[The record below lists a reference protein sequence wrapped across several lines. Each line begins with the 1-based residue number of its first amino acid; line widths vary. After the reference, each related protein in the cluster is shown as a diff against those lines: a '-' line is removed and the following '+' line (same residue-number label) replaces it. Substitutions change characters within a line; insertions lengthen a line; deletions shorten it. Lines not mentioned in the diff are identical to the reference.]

1 MRCEN
6 MKNRQF
12 FKKTIREKQRKNK
25 VTQGNRKIEKLDRD
39 D

>member
-1 MRCEN
+1 MSCEN

-12 FKKTIREKQRKNK
+12 LKKTIREKQRKNK
-25 VTQGNRKIEKLDRD
+25 VTQGNRKIDQLGRD

>member
-1 MRCEN
+1 MSCEN

-12 FKKTIREKQRKNK
+12 FKKTIREKHRKNR
-25 VTQGNRKIEKLDRD
+25 VMQGNRKIEKLGRD